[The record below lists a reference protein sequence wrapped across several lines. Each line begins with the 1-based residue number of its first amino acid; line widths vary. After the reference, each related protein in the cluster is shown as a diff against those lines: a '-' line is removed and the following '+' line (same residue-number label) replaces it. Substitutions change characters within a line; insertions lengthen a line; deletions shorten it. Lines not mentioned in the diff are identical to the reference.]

1 MADWLTN
8 NLGYNVNNVANS
20 VRREFETKLD
30 EFNISFTEFVILV
43 NCYGGSENTVSGISR
58 MTPYD
63 PGRVSRTVNDLV
75 KRGLIRRRRIQSDR
89 RIVRLTMTE
98 EGQEIMPSILNR
110 VLECNT
116 ALLRGVTDRE
126 KAAFV
131 SVSRKIID
139 NHIAMRS
146 HNSGNNPG

>member
-1 MADWLTN
+1 MADWLTS

-20 VRREFETKLD
+20 VRREFEAKLD
-30 EFNISFTEFVILV
+30 EFNISFTEFVVLV
-43 NCYGGSENTVSGISR
+43 NCYGSSDNTVSGISR

-75 KRGLIRRRRIQSDR
+75 KRGLVRRRRIQSDR
-89 RIVRLTMTE
+89 RVVRLTMTE
-98 EGQEIMPSILNR
+98 EGQAIMPPILNR

-116 ALLRGVTDRE
+116 ALLIGVTDRE

-131 SVSRKIID
+131 SVSRKIIA
-139 NHIAMRS
+139 NHTAMRS
-146 HNSGNNPG
+146 SGNNSGC